1 MSEDVFRWVI
11 TIGVF
16 LAAVA
21 FVLQAFAVFA
31 MYRVTK
37 ATQDKLLPVAE
48 ALAPMLGTVRRF
60 VDENSPKFSQMTT
73 DAAEALKTLH
83 EHVDRLGEVVK
94 EVTDRARA
102 QVARIDGAVDVTIEQ
117 VQAASENVK
126 AAILRPVKQVDG
138 IMHGIRAALSVV
150 AHSRRESVDHATQDE
165 EMFI

>member
-11 TIGVF
+11 TLGVF
-16 LAAVA
+16 LALVA
-21 FVLQAFAVFA
+21 FMVQAVVFFA

-48 ALAPMLGTVRRF
+48 ALTPLLGTVRRF
-60 VDENSPKFSQMTT
+60 VDENSPKFSQMTS
-73 DAAEALKTLH
+73 DATGMLNTLR
-83 EHVDRLGEVVK
+83 EHVERLGEVVK
-94 EVTDRARA
+94 EMSDRARA
-102 QVARIDGAVDVTIEQ
+102 QVARIDGAVDLTVEQ
-117 VQAASENVK
+117 VQQASDAVK
-126 AAILRPVKQVDG
+126 TAILKPVKQVDG